1 MPDNQ
6 FGFEFENKV
15 ANGFVPLLLSPQSKL
30 NLTTF
35 ISKPYW

>member
-15 ANGFVPLLLSPQSKL
+15 ANGFIPAINFYL
-30 NLTTF
+30 NN
-35 ISKPYW
+35 KYGKNQK